1 MNAQLKLIND
11 AFDALRWSFDHCS
24 PNWADKLLDKCK
36 EEERGHRGCL
46 PDFTRYHTPETIS
59 VVQAAK
65 LFAVKRVAEYLQ
77 KRDSFP
83 SGKDY
88 LHTQKSCFIAAG
100 MVDEFSSDI
109 QRAWQ
114 SFDVQELA
122 ALNYTDFVKVRREIE
137 AKAGVA

>member
-1 MNAQLKLIND
+1 MNNKLKLIND
-11 AFDALRWSFDHCS
+11 AFDALRWAFDHCTI
-24 PNWADKLLDKCK
+24 NHAEKLLKLCK
-36 EEERGHRGCL
+36 EEERGHRGFMDGFARCH
-46 PDFTRYHTPETIS
+46 PGAIGVT
-59 VVQAAK
+59 QAAK

-88 LHTQKSCFIAAG
+88 LHTHKSCFIAAG

-109 QRAWQ
+109 QKAWQ

-122 ALNYTDFVKVRREIE
+122 ALNYTDFVKVRMEQ
-137 AKAGVA
+137 AGALH

>member
-1 MNAQLKLIND
+1 MNTKLKLIND
-11 AFDALRWSFDHCS
+11 AYDALRWAFDHCTI
-24 PNWADKLLDKCK
+24 NWADKLLDLCK
-36 EEERGHRGCL
+36 EEERGHRGFMDGFNRCH
-46 PDFTRYHTPETIS
+46 PDAIGVT
-59 VVQAAK
+59 QAAK

-88 LHTQKSCFIAAG
+88 LHMQKSCFLAAG

-114 SFDVQELA
+114 SFDVQQLA
-122 ALNYTDFVKVRREIE
+122 ALDYTEFVKVRMEQTGAVR
-137 AKAGVA
+137 